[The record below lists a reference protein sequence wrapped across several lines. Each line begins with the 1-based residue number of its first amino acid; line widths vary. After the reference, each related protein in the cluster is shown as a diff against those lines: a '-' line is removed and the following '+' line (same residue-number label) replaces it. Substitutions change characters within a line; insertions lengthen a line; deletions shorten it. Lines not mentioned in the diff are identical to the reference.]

1 MKLAG
6 AYWRG
11 DSNNE
16 MLQRV
21 YGTAWENKKD
31 LEDYLYRLEEAEKR
45 DHRKIGKVQDLSLIH
60 I

>member
-21 YGTAWENKKD
+21 YGTAWENKDD
-31 LEDYLYRLEEAEKR
+31 LAA
-45 DHRKIGKVQDLSLIH
+45 HSASLGRG
-60 I
+60 